1 MYLKLCRSSWV
12 MVSALAMTGI
22 KLTLVPSLFII
33 STSRGLTLL
42 ISCAP
47 GKGADSLRS
56 SRLDKVET
64 SMNPQILFIGPVRLL
79 FLPHVRFML
88 IINEVDNRSPAV
100 DQLLLTLQIEERTCL
115 GC

>member
-12 MVSALAMTGI
+12 MVSALAITGI

-33 STSRGLTLL
+33 STSRGLTL
-42 ISCAP
+42 IVSCVRRAGP
-47 GKGADSLRS
+47 RSLRS

-64 SMNPQILFIGPVRLL
+64 GVDPQILLVGPVGLL
-79 FLPHVRFML
+79 LLPHVGLVL

-100 DQLLLTLQIEERTCL
+100 D
-115 GC
+115 